1 MNQASDD
8 IQVLM
13 GSPVVVKSNRMRQ
26 LFELVRRVAQTTAA
40 VLVTGESGSGKEV
53 IARAIHH
60 YSLRSSKPLVDIS
73 CAALPDHLMES
84 ELFGYEKGAFSG
96 AVSSKPGL
104 FEIANG
110 GTMYLDEIGELE
122 PKMQVKLLRVLDK
135 VPYYRLGGTH
145 KITVD
150 VRIVAATNRDLEAA
164 THTRAFREDLFHRLT
179 EVHLSVPPLRERV
192 EDIGSLAAFFLSHQ
206 NPRLRFSREAIA
218 LLERQRW
225 PGNVRQL
232 RNVVTRACVYAS
244 GEVICLDA
252 LAASGLRNGTEAAP
266 RAPVP
271 EGNFS
276 SDLEA
281 MERQVI
287 LSTLKQTDGHYQR
300 AADRLG
306 ISRKTLSRKLKT
318 YGIASGGTAVQDQ

>member
-1 MNQASDD
+1 MPQDD
-8 IQVLM
+8 QLRVLL
-13 GSPVVVKSNRMRQ
+13 GAPVVVKSAPMRQ
-26 LFELVRRVAQTTAA
+26 LFDMVRRVAQTNAA

-53 IARAIHH
+53 VARAIHH
-60 YSLRSSKPLVDIS
+60 YSLRNGKPLVDIS

-96 AVSSKPGL
+96 ANGAKPGL
-104 FEIANG
+104 FELANG

-135 VPYYRLGGTH
+135 VPYFRLGGTQ
-145 KITVD
+145 KVSVN
-150 VRIVAATNRDLEAA
+150 VRIVAATNQDLEEASR
-164 THTRAFREDLFHRLT
+164 TRAFREDLFHRLT

-192 EDIGSLAAFFLSHQ
+192 EDIAPLAAFFLEQQ
-206 NPRLRFSREAIA
+206 NPGMRFSQESIA
-218 LLERQRW
+218 VLEGQKW

-244 GEVICLDA
+244 TELIGLEA
-252 LAASGLRNGTEAAP
+252 LAAAGLQPGASSP
-266 RAPVP
+266 RTASVP
-271 EGNFS
+271 DVRFT
-276 SDLEA
+276 SDLES

-287 LSTLKQTDGHYQR
+287 LSTLEQTAGHHQK

-306 ISRKTLSRKLKT
+306 ISRKTLSRKLKS
-318 YGIASGGTAVQDQ
+318 YGIASAGVLEG